1 MQKIAMTSNGEISN
15 EAHVTEARARSA
27 QDVAANTVAA
37 PTLMTPKVLIPF
49 VIVTLIWGSTWF
61 VIRDGL
67 GEVPVVWSVTYR
79 FVIASLGM
87 AALLLWRKE
96 SLALDRQG
104 WMLALFIGFAQ
115 FVVNYNFVY
124 EAERYI
130 TSGLVAVVF
139 ALLIIPNALLSK
151 LVVKSHLSRAF
162 LTGAAIAI
170 LGVALLLLHEYR
182 TAEALG
188 GLAGGGAVI
197 KGIGFTLVAV
207 LAASTSNVVQQFDSA
222 RRQNVFALV
231 GWSMAIGAVMDGLFA
246 LVTVGPPP
254 IPHDLRYWAGVS
266 YLALAGSTLTFPLY
280 YGIIRAVGAGP
291 AAWSSVLIPVIAML
305 ISTLLEG
312 YVWTPLAIAGSL
324 LVAVGLI
331 LAVRGK
337 SA

>member
-1 MQKIAMTSNGEISN
+1 MMQKIAMTQSGDISLK
-15 EAHVTEARARSA
+15 ADDGAP
-27 QDVAANTVAA
+27 AA
-37 PTLMTPKVLIPF
+37 PTLMTPRVLIPF

-67 GEVPVVWSVTYR
+67 GEVPAIWSVTYR

-87 AALLLWRKE
+87 AVLLLWRKD
-96 SLALDRQG
+96 SFALDRQG
-104 WMLALFIGFAQ
+104 WMLAVMIGLTQ
-115 FVVNYNFVY
+115 FVINYNFVY
-124 EAERYI
+124 GAEHYI

-151 LVVKSHLSRAF
+151 LVVKSRLSPAF
-162 LTGAAIAI
+162 LTGGAIAI
-170 LGVALLLLHEYR
+170 IGVSLLLIHEYR
-182 TAEALG
+182 TAQEVG

-197 KGIGFTLVAV
+197 KGIGFTLIAV
-207 LAASTSNVVQQFDSA
+207 LAASTSNVVQQLDSA

-246 LVTVGPPP
+246 LITVGPPP
-254 IPHDLRYWAGVS
+254 FPADGRYWAGVS

-280 YGIIRAVGAGP
+280 FVIIRAVGAGQ

-312 YVWTPLAIAGSL
+312 YVWTPLAIGGSL
-324 LVAVGLI
+324 LVAVGLV

-337 SA
+337 NA